1 MMIARVGLAGVA
13 ALIMIGSVAS
23 AEQQAQ
29 TGLLTMVDR
38 LTRTVTIQK
47 TQGGTVGANSTNPTG
62 SAEEYKVQDNLSL
75 EDVHAGDRINY
86 TLAQSNGSK
95 TITKIEKQK

>member
-1 MMIARVGLAGVA
+1 MTIARAGLAGVA
-13 ALIMIGSVAS
+13 ALIVIGSVAF

-47 TQGGTVGANSTNPTG
+47 TQGGTVGTNSTNPTG
-62 SAEEYKVQDNLSL
+62 STEEYKVQDNLSL